1 MIYITA
7 QKEAKRCTED
17 AYTGHGPL
25 PIGALLFM
33 ASATHGFF
41 KSVNLIDHV
50 SLEDRLRIQGYDVGC
65 GVGEYELHWRWI
77 RQIGII
83 V

>member
-1 MIYITA
+1 
-7 QKEAKRCTED
+7 
-17 AYTGHGPL
+17 
-25 PIGALLFM
+25 M

-41 KSVNLIDHV
+41 KSIKLIDHV